1 MSKQKVGTP
10 KIAMTPQEAEKSYGI
25 PAGTLANWRYRRVGP
40 KYYRIS
46 RKIYYAVKDFDEW
59 FRRNPVLTSDS
70 LPEVER

>member
-1 MSKQKVGTP
+1 MSKQKVGAP
-10 KIAMTPQEAEKSYGI
+10 KIAMTPQEAEKIYGI

-70 LPEVER
+70 LPEGEI